1 MVTSQSINAFRLRKA
16 TQDDIPQLS
25 LLIEASVRALH
36 TEHYTPEQISGALKS
51 IYGVDTTLIYD
62 RNYFVV
68 ETSAPPSLTEPAP
81 TSPAAV
87 AVQIVGCGGWSYR
100 RTLYGGDRHNARDDN
115 VLDPAK
121 DAGKIRAFFVHPE
134 WTRKGVGGIVLRACE
149 NAARAAGF
157 KTVEMGATLSGVPF
171 HASSGYSELER
182 VEERLENGIVVNFA
196 RMGKVL
202 E

>member
-121 DAGKIRAFFVHPE
+121 DAGKNPRI
-134 WTRKGVGGIVLRACE
+134 
-149 NAARAAGF
+149 
-157 KTVEMGATLSGVPF
+157 F
-171 HASSGYSELER
+171 HAP
-182 VEERLENGIVVNFA
+182 
-196 RMGKVL
+196 
-202 E
+202 